1 MLMSRGVKRLAAVA
15 AAVAVVGSTFAVTSP
30 VLAGPGNEA
39 PGFERL
45 SGSDRFATAT
55 DIALHPAWSDL
66 GDEDNDIISTVVVNG
81 NNFPDGLAAS
91 VIGNR
96 ILMVEQNS
104 IPASTQA
111 FFDAVNN
118 DPFDSIGGIL
128 VVGGS
133 AAVSDAVLE
142 QLDAING
149 AEDTVRIFGAD
160 RYATAL
166 ALADAYAESF
176 EDEPG
181 FNGFPVVL
189 ATGTNFP
196 DALAAGSIGLPI
208 VLNRG
213 DSLLPEV
220 REFFESGRVREVYIA
235 GGASAIPASVED
247 EIRGLGLVVER
258 LGGDN
263 RDETAV
269 ALTNIYDL
277 IVEGD
282 VDISQV
288 LPNVIVVNG
297 LRFADALAAGPF
309 TRRVA
314 ATILTVRTN
323 SIPPATAGFHVAD
336 CSTIQEIYA
345 VGGASVISDAVTAGA
360 VEAATCV
367 AP

>member
-1 MLMSRGVKRLAAVA
+1 MLMSRVKRLAAVA

-66 GDEDNDIISTVVVNG
+66 GDEDNDIISTVIVNG

-149 AEDTVRIFGAD
+149 AEGTNRIFGAD

-220 REFFESGRVREVYIA
+220 REFFAGGNVREVYIV
-235 GGASAIPASVED
+235 GGVGVVPASVEA
-247 EIRGLGLVVER
+247 EIENELGLVVER
-258 LGGDN
+258 LAGDN

-282 VDISQV
+282 VDISEV
-288 LPNVIVVNG
+288 SPNVILVNG
-297 LRFADALAAGPF
+297 LGFADALAAGPF
-309 TRRVA
+309 ARRVA

-323 SIPPATAGFHVAD
+323 SIPPATAGFHVAN

-345 VGGASVISDAVTAGA
+345 VGGASVISDAVIASA